1 MTTAPTTR
9 PPLSWWSHAWRMA
22 VVGLFSLVA
31 FAVTFVER
39 ADISEDGVAHNLT
52 DGVAA
57 LLLVDL
63 GLGLLSFG
71 LVLLRR
77 RWPLAIAL
85 ALAVAATFS
94 SSAAGPAVLA
104 TVSVATRRR
113 WQDVAILALPNIV
126 GAAIFERLSQPEP
139 MSWPLLVAFGGAVYV
154 AMIAAGFYLGAR
166 RDLISTLRW
175 RAETAERAQAAQV
188 EQGKVAER
196 NRIAREMHDVLA
208 HRISVVVMYAG
219 ALNARDDLTDE
230 ERRTSAQVIEDNA
243 RLALTDLREVL
254 GVLRQPAP
262 GAAAEA
268 AVEPPQPTLAG
279 LAHLLAEATGLGG
292 EITLQLDGRV
302 VDAGSP
308 DVAGWVSRVPEGVSR
323 AAYRVVQEGLTNA
336 RKHAPGAP
344 VTLDLSGQ
352 PSDHLVVD
360 LRNAAA
366 PPGAGSRSV
375 PGAGLG
381 LVGLRERAEL
391 LGGHLESRGLPDGGH
406 LLRVRLPWRP

>member
-9 PPLSWWSHAWRMA
+9 PPLSWWSHAWRLA
-22 VVGLFSLVA
+22 VVGLFSLVV
-31 FAVTFVER
+31 FAVTFIER
-39 ADISEDGVAHNLT
+39 ADISDDGVARNLT
-52 DGVAA
+52 EGVAA
-57 LLLVDL
+57 LLLLDL
-63 GLGLLSFG
+63 GLGVLSFG

-94 SSAAGPAVLA
+94 SSASGPAVLA

-113 WQDVAILALPNIV
+113 WQDVAILALPNV
-126 GAAIFERLSQPEP
+126 AGAAIFERLSQPEP
-139 MSWPLLVAFGGAVYV
+139 MSWPLLVGFGGAVYV
-154 AMIAAGFYLGAR
+154 AMIAAGFYVGAR

-262 GAAAEA
+262 GAPSEA
-268 AVEPPQPTLAG
+268 PVEPPQPTLVG
-279 LAHLLAEATGLGG
+279 LAELLTQAREPGG
-292 EITLQLDGRV
+292 EIRLQLDGRT
-302 VDAGSP
+302 VDARDP
-308 DVAGWVSRVPEGVSR
+308 DVVGWVSRVPEGVSR

-336 RKHAPGAP
+336 RKHASGAP

-352 PSDHLVVD
+352 PGEHLAVD
-360 LRNAAA
+360 LRNAA
-366 PPGAGSRSV
+366 PSSRQSRPAV

-381 LVGLRERAEL
+381 LVGLTERAEL
-391 LGGHLESRGLPDGGH
+391 LGGDLESRALPDGGH